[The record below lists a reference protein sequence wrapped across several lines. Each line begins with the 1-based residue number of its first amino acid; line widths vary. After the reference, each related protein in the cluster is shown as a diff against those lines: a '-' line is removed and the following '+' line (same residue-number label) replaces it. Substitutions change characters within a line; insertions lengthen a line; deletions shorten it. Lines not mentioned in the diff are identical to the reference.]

1 MSEKEKK
8 TTNIHKAKLTVIS
21 LIKSM
26 ESQIIWSKNDFTG

>member
-8 TTNIHKAKLTVIS
+8 KNIHKAKLTVIS